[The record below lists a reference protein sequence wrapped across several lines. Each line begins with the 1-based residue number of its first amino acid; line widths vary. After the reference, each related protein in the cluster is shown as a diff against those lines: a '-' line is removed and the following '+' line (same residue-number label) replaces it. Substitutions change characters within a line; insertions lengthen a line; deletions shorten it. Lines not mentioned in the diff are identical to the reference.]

1 MKRPQLTPTQQ
12 AVLRFTM
19 AVLLTLAAMAGL
31 WVVRHYDLI
40 SKVGYAGIFLL
51 GFLANATII
60 LPAPSWA
67 VTIFAT
73 ATLHP
78 FFVAVAAGAGEALGE
93 ITGYLAGS
101 SGSIVLEDRDN
112 YQRSARLMKRWGVW
126 FIMVLAFIPN
136 PAFDLVGI
144 LAGALRMPVP
154 KFLWGTFLGKFARD
168 LLLAYGGYG
177 LLSHFHF
184 LGR

>member
-1 MKRPQLTPTQQ
+1 VNRPQLSPKQQ
-12 AVLRFTM
+12 AILRFVL
-19 AVLLTLAAMAGL
+19 AVLITIIAMLGL
-31 WVVRHYDLI
+31 WFVKEHDII
-40 SKVGYAGIFLL
+40 SKVGYAGVFVL

-67 VTIFAT
+67 VTIFAS

-78 FFVAVAAGAGEALGE
+78 FFVALAAALGEALGE

-101 SGSIVLEDRDN
+101 SGSIVLEERES
-112 YQRSARLMKRWGVW
+112 YQKSARLMERWGVW
-126 FIMVLAFIPN
+126 FIMGLAFIPN

-144 LAGALRMPVP
+144 LAGALRMPVA
-154 KFLWGTFLGKFARD
+154 KFLWGTFLGKFVRA

-177 LLSHFHF
+177 IFTHF
-184 LGR
+184 G